1 MLPFKR
7 KKRNNITMTI
17 ELYGLVYRLKNIL
30 EEKEAKRKQ
39 EKLKN
44 TKKSVRPRLRRRWL

>member
-7 KKRNNITMTI
+7 KKRNKINMTI
-17 ELYGLVYRLKNIL
+17 ELYGLAYKLKNIL
-30 EEKEAKRKQ
+30 EEKEEERKK